1 MTTSTSRTTS
11 TGINVWRQRVGYGIS
26 DLSCNLVWQVITL
39 YLMFYYTD
47 VAGLSAAAVGVLF
60 LVTRVVDGFTD
71 VGMGIVIDKTHTR
84 WGKSRPWILIGA
96 FPFAIFASAAFFMPD
111 LPTGGKLVYA
121 YITYIGL
128 SLAYTM
134 VNIPIASILPSLT
147 RSAQERT
154 NLATSRIIF
163 SFIGATAVS
172 TLTMPMVGA
181 LGGGSQAKGFFLTM
195 STFGLIAIA
204 LFATS
209 FLNVRELK
217 HEESSRAISLREAF
231 VSLKSNTYWHIF
243 AVNILFMWGSFFLQT
258 GALIYYFTYNLERT
272 DLVSVIAGISTLVPL
287 GGTLVTPLV
296 ARIMTKRTIYMVSSS
311 ILIAGLVLIVLAGAT
326 IPVLLAGAAIAAF
339 GFGLRQSI
347 YFSMQA
353 DPIDYGEW
361 KSGVGA
367 AGLLCSINGF
377 IGKVAMAVTGALA
390 GFLLDLSGYVPNGDQ
405 PASALLAIKGN
416 YLLIPIVMNLI
427 SMAIMA
433 FYKLDKI
440 YPQIRK
446 ELDER
451 LKTNDGES

>member
-1 MTTSTSRTTS
+1 MSSMTSKTTA
-11 TGINVWRQRVGYGIS
+11 TGINVWRQRLGYGIS

-47 VAGLSAAAVGVLF
+47 IAGLSGAAVGVLF

-84 WGKSRPWILIGA
+84 WGKSRPWLFIGA
-96 FPFAIFASAAFFMPD
+96 FPFAIFASAAFFVPD
-111 LPTGGKLVYA
+111 FSAGGKLIYA
-121 YITYIGL
+121 YVTYIGL

-154 NLATSRIIF
+154 NLATSRILF

-172 TLTMPMVGA
+172 TLTMPMVNS
-181 LGGGSQAKGFFLTM
+181 LGGESQATGFFLTM
-195 STFGLIAIA
+195 SIFGVVAIA
-204 LFATS
+204 LFTTS
-209 FLNVRELK
+209 FLNVRELE
-217 HEESSRAISLREAF
+217 HEESKRAIPLREAF
-231 VSLKSNTYWHIF
+231 ASLKSNTYWHIF

-258 GALIYYFTYNLERT
+258 GALIYYFTYNLQRA
-272 DLVSVIAGISTLVPL
+272 DLVAVVAGISTFVPL
-287 GGTLVTPLV
+287 FGTLVTPLV
-296 ARIMTKRTIYMVSSS
+296 SKFMSKKGVYMVSSS
-311 ILIAGLVLIVLAGAT
+311 ILIAGLVLIVFAGSTIPIVLAGAS
-326 IPVLLAGAAIAAF
+326 VAAF

-361 KSGVGA
+361 KTGVGA
-367 AGLLCSINGF
+367 AGLLCSVNGF
-377 IGKVAMAVTGALA
+377 IGKVAMALTGAIA
-390 GFLLDLSGYVPNGDQ
+390 GFLLDYNGYIPQGDQ

-416 YLLIPIVMNLI
+416 YLLIPILMNLI
-427 SMAIMA
+427 SMGIMA
-433 FYKLDKI
+433 FYNLDKI

-446 ELDER
+446 DLDER
-451 LKTNDGES
+451 LKQQSSE